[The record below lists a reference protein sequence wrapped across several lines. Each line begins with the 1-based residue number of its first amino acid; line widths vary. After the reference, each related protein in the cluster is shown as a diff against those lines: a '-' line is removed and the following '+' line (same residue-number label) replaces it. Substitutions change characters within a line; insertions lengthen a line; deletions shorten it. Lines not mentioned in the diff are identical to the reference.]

1 MKRRDFL
8 SYAAVVSAAAS
19 AGVACARGQGGEQ
32 ATSGTHDLVLKNGRV
47 FDGAGN
53 PWFKADIGLKDG
65 RINKIGRVDEQHA
78 DRVIDVDGLFVSP
91 GFIDIHSH
99 SDTSM
104 FVDPWMESKI
114 RQGITTE
121 VNGNCG
127 GSPAPLNEK
136 LKARVG
142 RRLPEEDIDWS
153 TMGGY
158 LDRLEQHGIARIRPE
173 SCRKRN
179 GVTSE

>member
-1 MKRRDFL
+1 MKRREFL
-8 SYAAVVSAAAS
+8 SYAAAASAAAYGCE
-19 AGVACARGQGGEQ
+19 AGEQ
-32 ATSGTHDLVLKNGRV
+32 ATSDTHDLVLKNGRIL
-47 FDGAGN
+47 DGAGN

-65 RINKIGRVDEQHA
+65 RISKIGRVDETKA

-91 GFIDIHSH
+91 GFIDVHSH

-127 GSPAPLNEK
+127 GSPVP
-136 LKARVG
+136 
-142 RRLPEEDIDWS
+142 RRGMSEEDNNWS
-153 TMGGY
+153 TWEEY
-158 LDRLEQHGIARIRPE
+158 FNRL
-173 SCRKRN
+173 
-179 GVTSE
+179 